1 MDKNQIFDGKTFE
14 DLTKDIYENQQNKKL
29 QLDLLIQ
36 EIHGM
41 IQTMDDAVL
50 ITPLIKELFE
60 VAIKNDEHLV
70 KLASVWQRILGKN
83 KNDEDGMLLSESE
96 KEDLIAALQDDVNDI
111 QQRADKIKQ
120 EKQEISSSKN
130 EGYRV

>member
-1 MDKNQIFDGKTFE
+1 MDKNEIFDGKTFE
-14 DLTKDIYENQQNKKL
+14 DLTKDIYDNQKNKKL

-50 ITPLIKELFE
+50 VTPLIKELFE

-70 KLASVWQRILGKN
+70 KLASVWQRILGKSN
-83 KNDEDGMLLSESE
+83 NDEDGMLLSETE
-96 KEDLIAALQDDVNDI
+96 KEDLIAALQDDVDDI
-111 QQRADKIKQ
+111 QRKADEIRN
-120 EKQEISSSKN
+120 EKHTEEKKKF
-130 EGYRV
+130 EA

>member
-1 MDKNQIFDGKTFE
+1 MSDENIFDGKSFQ
-14 DLTKDIYENQQNKKL
+14 DLTKDIYENQKNKKL

-36 EIHGM
+36 ELHGM

-70 KLASVWQRILGKN
+70 KLASVWQRIISKSSAN
-83 KNDEDGMLLSESE
+83 SEEGMLLSESE
-96 KEDLIAALQDDVNDI
+96 KEDLINALQSDVDDI
-111 QQRADKIKQ
+111 TRRSEKLIQ
-120 EKQEISSSKN
+120 EKNQDKTA
-130 EGYRV
+130 RT

>member
-1 MDKNQIFDGKTFE
+1 MDNKIFDGKTFE

-70 KLASVWQRILGKN
+70 KLASVWQRILGKS

-111 QQRADKIKQ
+111 QTRAEKIKHEQ
-120 EKQEISSSKN
+120 TKKKPTN
-130 EGYRV
+130 GYEA

>member
-1 MDKNQIFDGKTFE
+1 MDNKIFDGKTFE

-96 KEDLIAALQDDVNDI
+96 KEDLIAALQDDVDDI
-111 QQRADKIKQ
+111 QQRAQKIKK
-120 EKQEISSSKN
+120 EKTQQAGEA
-130 EGYRV
+130 

>member
-1 MDKNQIFDGKTFE
+1 MDKNKIFDGKTFE

-83 KNDEDGMLLSESE
+83 NNDEDGTLLSESE
-96 KEDLIAALQDDVNDI
+96 KEELIAALQDDVDDI
-111 QQRADKIKQ
+111 QKKAEKIRT
-120 EKQEISSSKN
+120 EKESKSSTTGF
-130 EGYRV
+130 EA

>member
-1 MDKNQIFDGKTFE
+1 MDKNEIFDGKTFE
-14 DLTKDIYENQQNKKL
+14 DLTKDIYENQKNKKL

-83 KNDEDGMLLSESE
+83 KTDEDGMLLSESE

-120 EKQEISSSKN
+120 KSSSSKS
-130 EGYRV
+130 EGYQA

>member
-1 MDKNQIFDGKTFE
+1 MDKNKIFDGKTFE
-14 DLTKDIYENQQNKKL
+14 DLTRDIYENQKNKKL

-83 KNDEDGMLLSESE
+83 NNDEDGTLLSESE
-96 KEDLIAALQDDVNDI
+96 KEELIAALQDDVDDI
-111 QQRADKIKQ
+111 QKKAEKIRT
-120 EKQEISSSKN
+120 EKESKSSTNSF
-130 EGYRV
+130 EA

>member
-1 MDKNQIFDGKTFE
+1 MDNKIFDGKSFE

-50 ITPLIKELFE
+50 VTPLIKELFE

-70 KLASVWQRILGKN
+70 KLASVWQRILSKSTN
-83 KNDEDGMLLSESE
+83 QEEGMLLSESE
-96 KEDLIAALQDDVNDI
+96 KEDLIAALQDDVDDI
-111 QQRADKIKQ
+111 QNRAEKIKQ
-120 EKQEISSSKN
+120 EKAKKNSSP
-130 EGYRV
+130 GLA

>member
-1 MDKNQIFDGKTFE
+1 MDNKIFDGKSFE

-70 KLASVWQRILGKN
+70 KLASVWQRILSKN
-83 KNDEDGMLLSESE
+83 NNQEDGMLLSETE
-96 KEDLIAALQDDVNDI
+96 KEDLIAALQDDVDDI
-111 QQRADKIKQ
+111 QNKAEKIKQ
-120 EKQEISSSKN
+120 EKAKKN
-130 EGYRV
+130 SNPGYQA

>member
-1 MDKNQIFDGKTFE
+1 MDKNKIFDGKTFE
-14 DLTKDIYENQQNKKL
+14 DLTRDIYENQQNKKL

-70 KLASVWQRILGKN
+70 KLASVWQRILGKGN
-83 KNDEDGMLLSESE
+83 NDDDGMLLSENE
-96 KEDLIAALQDDVNDI
+96 KEELIAALQDDVDDI
-111 QQRADKIKQ
+111 QKKAEKIRNK
-120 EKQEISSSKN
+120 KDSKSSTTSF
-130 EGYRV
+130 EA